1 MTYNSQRDQ
10 LTLRQYG
17 RTIQDMVAYCKT
29 LDSRAQRQRC
39 AEAIIGV
46 MASMNPQVRQLPN
59 YQQRLWEQLA
69 AMADYELDIDFPCTI
84 ERPEE
89 GDSHPAPLKYP
100 MQRIHFRHYGHLV
113 EASMRK
119 LQQIEDEGER
129 EALVGQ
135 LANAMKQD
143 LYDFNRGALDERKIR
158 ADIANYTDDEVQ
170 LQDDF
175 NFRPITGGREPEKS
189 RKKKRK

>member
-119 LQQIEDEGER
+119 LQQIEDEE
-129 EALVGQ
+129 
-135 LANAMKQD
+135 K
-143 LYDFNRGALDERKIR
+143 ERKEAEKLRKAEER
-158 ADIANYTDDEVQ
+158 AA
-170 LQDDF
+170 
-175 NFRPITGGREPEKS
+175 
-189 RKKKRK
+189 KKRNNG